1 MNTALIKRRLRELG
15 MKQAEFAARCGVSKE
30 FMNLVIQGHKMP
42 GIPVLRLM
50 AQTLDVTSDELI
62 GLAKKGVVLND

>member
-1 MNTALIKRRLRELG
+1 MNKAVIKRRLRDLG
-15 MKQAEFAARCGVSKE
+15 MTQAELAAQCGVTKE
-30 FMNLVIQGHKMP
+30 FMNLVIQGHKLP